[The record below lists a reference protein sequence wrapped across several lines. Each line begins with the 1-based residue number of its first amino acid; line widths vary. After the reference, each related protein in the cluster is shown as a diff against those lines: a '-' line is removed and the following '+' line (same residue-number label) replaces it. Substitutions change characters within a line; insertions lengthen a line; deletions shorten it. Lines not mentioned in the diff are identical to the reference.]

1 MRLANFALHSLFFQ
15 YSCWSCCPCRLLCFP
30 MTDDQKR
37 SDLRG
42 PYKLARKCLAAKKK
56 NTLFEKSNFCPKF
69 NFDKTVQFSQ
79 EIKVK
84 QLKSPK
90 PKHFHEFSPKT
101 IRHFFWEIKV
111 KFFWTKIEDFEQCE
125 KEVM

>member
-1 MRLANFALHSLFFQ
+1 MS
-15 YSCWSCCPCRLLCFP
+15 SS
-30 MTDDQKR
+30 K
-37 SDLRG
+37 
-42 PYKLARKCLAAKKK
+42 KKK

-69 NFDKTVQFSQ
+69 NFDKTVQFSR

-101 IRHFFWEIKV
+101 IRHFLGGEIKV
-111 KFFWTKIEDFEQCE
+111 EFFGQKMKFSNSVK
-125 KEVM
+125 KR